1 MNRLYD
7 ACLGQNY
14 FWSPLRVRYV
24 EFIECVKDNL
34 HKNIKMI
41 FRILQKI
48 GLLLDATTDILK
60 MLLYCHGDQGQ

>member
-7 ACLGQNY
+7 ACIGQNY
-14 FWSPLRVRYV
+14 FLSPLRVRCV
-24 EFIECVKDNL
+24 EFLEYVKDNL

-41 FRILQKI
+41 FRILDKI

-60 MLLYCHGDQGQ
+60 YATLLSW

>member
-14 FWSPLRVRYV
+14 FWSPLRARCV
-24 EFIECVKDNL
+24 EFIECDKDNL

-60 MLLYCHGDQGQ
+60 YATLLSW